1 MSPHYIRLA
10 QRNPQTRRE
19 AGTSRGG
26 LWYTAVMPWP
36 RFILVVVVGS
46 LLVSASIF
54 LLGPRVFNATQAV
67 SAGLLP
73 QWMPDVVSAFLV
85 DVPALIICTVPA
97 VAVTALVAL
106 HRRRDDDCRCRK
118 CGYILRGISEP
129 RCPECGER
137 I

>member
-1 MSPHYIRLA
+1 
-10 QRNPQTRRE
+10 
-19 AGTSRGG
+19 
-26 LWYTAVMPWP
+26 MPWP

-85 DVPALIICTVPA
+85 DVPALLICTVPA